1 MAEKFEHQQDDE
13 ITLVELF
20 ASLWS
25 HKFLIGLITSISI
38 FFSVYYAVTV
48 DKEYT
53 ASAVFEIEENDANGL
68 NIPGELGAL
77 ASLAGFG
84 GTTSSSSS
92 SLLERLM
99 EREFI
104 LLATE
109 KLSLEKDPFIQTYD
123 PTATD
128 PLWKSIIK
136 KLIGWQ
142 KPSQDEQAII
152 QQTVIKNYNEC
163 NY

>member
-1 MAEKFEHQQDDE
+1 MAEQLEYKQDDE
-13 ITLVELF
+13 VNLAEIF
-20 ASLWS
+20 AALWS
-25 HKFLIGLITSISI
+25 HKILIGLITSITI
-38 FFSVYYAVTV
+38 FLSGYYTLTV
-48 DKEYT
+48 DNEYT
-53 ASAVFEIEENDANGL
+53 ASAVFEIKENDTNRL

-84 GTTSSSSS
+84 GTMNSGSD

-104 LLATE
+104 LLAKE
-109 KLSLEKDPFIQTYD
+109 KLSLEKDPFFQTYD

-136 KLIGWQ
+136 
-142 KPSQDEQAII
+142 
-152 QQTVIKNYNEC
+152 T
-163 NY
+163 